1 MDEVK
6 RNGHHEGARS
16 RGSAVQI
23 VNVKTLPNATSRFI
37 LEKAPFRQIL
47 SEVGKRPIYLL
58 SIAGAS
64 RQGKSFLM
72 NVILHYLEE
81 LEKGAA
87 GGGVDAWDSIASLH
101 SLDGFHIENR
111 NVRDTIGF
119 WMWSKPFVFKQSNG
133 QEIAILLMDT
143 QGVFDKF
150 STKREWAMI
159 VGLSLLTSSC
169 LIYNLQNNL
178 LEDNLEIFTN
188 FAEFGMLSLQ
198 GNENA
203 TSVFQKLL
211 FLIRD
216 WGFPND
222 NPYGSVGGSTFIQE
236 QLKIVSEM
244 PEELQKVRKT
254 LRTVFEEIECF
265 LLPHPGNAA
274 KENNY
279 SGSLRPLEP
288 VFLKNLK
295 SFLENLIIIDEL
307 KPLHIGGNPV
317 AGVELMAYFSKYIE
331 LLNGQKIP
339 KAASLQDA
347 TVEANLDSIVE
358 DCISFVAKEIEKAM
372 TENDFFPLKELKVI
386 CERYFHEGIER
397 FKQKVVGQDSKQV
410 SKYSASLT
418 NDLKKLMNG
427 CARKNDEMKTA
438 FILKLLDNVEAA
450 YKKKIGDAVMNTT
463 HSEQDFEEILEK
475 CKEEVVDKVD
485 FGDRNEDF
493 FTEVMPQVRAVF
505 SKLDESYR
513 QTNSE
518 RLQTVESNYKKC
530 FDDLLR
536 DYDDR
541 METAVPDDE
550 LDSITPM
557 KLAKSHE
564 KCEEKI
570 VTLFLSGTKFD
581 NENIQ
586 KKAVAD
592 LKAQTAARLAKKS
605 KKVQQVAQSS
615 SSEALQIMEKAMK
628 RYHDG
633 MAALMRNGSPTDV
646 QIQEKHELQRMMAE
660 TEFSSVVYV
669 VKSREESSR
678 LKALL
683 ERKIQ
688 EELESIQSEVRK
700 QREQF
705 RSRWNGQVDD
715 AGKKYSE
722 QMKSMLDS
730 PKISSD
736 SELKAHHEKLIE
748 RIVHE
753 AAQDSWLPPESREQ
767 MQSEVRQRL
776 LDTSGNFFSQQK
788 SLLREAEESA
798 RNDICL
804 FTKSHENALKDR
816 INSGKDSMTE
826 EEFKR
831 IHEHLLGESKL
842 QFESKWSQRLPKNSV
857 VKLMDQFLNH
867 GEGIFSTN
875 MKTVQ
880 SLVRDKMKGIQDI
893 IKECSETYEM
903 ELDDKMDSANNSGD
917 LGVLEKYHKS
927 AKMKAEKEFKKAM
940 KEYASFPKAEE
951 MKSELEKEILKIFEK
966 KKESLENNLVKL
978 AQGMGDLGNSALEFY
993 HREMSNRKMDV
1004 SSEEALRAAHKEV
1017 LERAIKQFER
1027 NLAGTLGNLTVA
1039 KLQDEKNKLEEKL
1052 AEELPLQLE
1061 EWNKMD
1067 QAIDT
1072 ETRKVMHGVIK
1083 GYTEKME
1090 NKLQPY
1096 AYVSKQFL
1104 QLEHEPLL
1112 QEGLSR
1118 IKTAKKP
1125 KSKEANF
1132 YENQIQNELNQLFE
1146 GYARENDANQRRV
1159 EESIVRSSE
1168 ERKEAFFSSIKQI
1181 TNPSV
1186 VKKQREEFVRELKES
1201 CSRAHHVSEDRRVE
1215 YEEMCGRMITGAVE
1229 EVTQRLNQLE
1239 PPEAEVELAVR
1250 DMMKSYK
1257 KQMDA
1262 HVSDESPLLPA
1273 KSLHGLHNR
1282 AESRVMK
1289 ELGEISGMRLTLK
1302 VTERMRSALAV
1313 TFNSYKEMNDLKA
1326 AEGMES
1332 AIGIDLGTTYSC
1344 VGVYRKGKVEIIPE
1358 RNGHKKTIPSYVL
1371 FEPDTD
1377 NVVVG
1382 DSAKDQSQIHPHLAI
1397 FDSKRLIGR
1406 WFSDKDVR
1414 QDMKLWPFK
1423 VVKDDKTR
1431 SSDRPKIQVED
1442 KTYFPEEISAKILQT
1457 LKANA
1462 EAHLGHPVKK
1472 AVITVPAYFTDAQ
1485 KKGTRNA
1492 AELAG
1497 LEVLEL
1503 LSEPTSA
1510 AIAYNLKLN
1519 SEDDGDKAKNI
1530 FVYDLGGGTFD
1541 VSVLTSAKGK
1551 LEVKA
1556 VGGNNHLGGQDFD
1569 NLMVRFCIDE
1579 FERKHG
1585 VKVDGPGATG
1595 STLDKSVRLRRIRHK
1610 CEELKKNLSEVMG
1623 VRVILDRLHGDLD
1636 MDVEVTREQFN
1647 RMIESLLQETI
1658 ELARRAL
1665 VDAKITVNDIGEVI
1679 LGKGSVMN

>member
-1 MDEVK
+1 MDEVR
-6 RNGHHEGARS
+6 RNGHHEGATS

-23 VNVKTLPNATSRFI
+23 VNVKTLPNAPSRFI

-81 LEKGAA
+81 LEKGAG

-119 WMWSKPFVFKQSNG
+119 WTWSKPFIFKQSNG

-178 LEDNLEIFTN
+178 LEDNLDIFTN

-222 NPYGSVGGSTFIQE
+222 TPYGAVGGNAFIQE
-236 QLKIVSEM
+236 QLKVIPEI

-254 LRTVFEEIECF
+254 LRIVFEEIECF
-265 LLPHPGNAA
+265 LLPHPGAAA

-279 SGSLRPLEP
+279 RGSLLPLEP
-288 VFLKNLK
+288 VFRGHLK

-317 AGVELMAYFSKYIE
+317 TGVELMAYFSKYIE
-331 LLNGQKIP
+331 LLNGQNIP
-339 KAASLQDA
+339 NAASLQDA
-347 TVEANLDSIVE
+347 TVEANFDSIVE

-372 TENDFFPLKELKVI
+372 AENDFFSLKELKVI
-386 CERYFHEGIER
+386 CERYFHQGIGR
-397 FKQKVVGQDSKQV
+397 FKQKVVGQDTKQV
-410 SKYSASLT
+410 LKYSAKLT
-418 NDLKKLMNG
+418 NDLKELVHG
-427 CARKNDEMKTA
+427 CAKKNDEMKKV
-438 FILKLLDNVEAA
+438 FILKLLNIAEAA
-450 YKKKIGDAVMNTT
+450 YKKKVRNAVKNMT
-463 HSEQDFEEILEK
+463 HSEQDFEEILEE
-475 CKEEVVDKVD
+475 CKEEVVDEMD
-485 FGDRNEDF
+485 FGDRSEDF
-493 FTEVMPQVRAVF
+493 FSEVMPQVRAVF
-505 SKLDESYR
+505 NKLDESHR

-518 RLQTVESNYKKC
+518 RLRNVESDYKRC
-530 FDDLLR
+530 IGDLLR
-536 DYDDR
+536 DYDYW
-541 METAVPDDE
+541 MEMAVPDDE
-550 LDSITPM
+550 LDNITPM

-564 KCEEKI
+564 QCEERI
-570 VTLFLSGTKFD
+570 VAHFLSGTRFD

-592 LKAQTAARLAKKS
+592 LKAQTAARLANKS
-605 KKVQQVAQSS
+605 KKVQEMVQRS
-615 SSEALQIMEKAMK
+615 SSEALKILDKAMQ
-628 RYHDG
+628 RYHNG
-633 MAALMRNGSPTDV
+633 MAALLRNGSPTDTE
-646 QIQEKHELQRMMAE
+646 IQEKHELQRMMAE

-678 LKALL
+678 LKDLL
-683 ERKIQ
+683 EKKIQ
-688 EELESIQSEVRK
+688 EELENLQSQVRK
-700 QREQF
+700 QREHF
-705 RSRWNGQVDD
+705 RSQWNGQVDD

-722 QMKSMLDS
+722 RMKSMLDS
-730 PKISSD
+730 PKISSN

-748 RIVHE
+748 MIAREVS
-753 AAQDSWLPPESREQ
+753 QNSWLPSESREQ
-767 MQSEVRQRL
+767 MQSEVRQHL
-776 LDTSGNFFSQQK
+776 LEISWTFFSHQK
-788 SLLREAEESA
+788 DLLHEAEESA
-798 RNDICL
+798 KNDICL
-804 FTKSHENALKDR
+804 FTTSHEKALKHR
-816 INSGKDSMTE
+816 INSEKDSLTE

-831 IHEHLLGESKL
+831 MHEYLLGESQH
-842 QFESKWSQRLPKNSV
+842 QFESTWSNRLPKNSLV
-857 VKLMDQFLNH
+857 ELMGQFVNG
-867 GEGIFSTN
+867 GERVFSKHL
-875 MKTVQ
+875 KTVQ
-880 SLVRDKMKGIQDI
+880 SLVRDKIKGIREI
-893 IKECSETYEM
+893 IKDCCETYEL
-903 ELDDKMDSANNSGD
+903 ELDDKMDSANYSGD
-917 LGVLEKYHKS
+917 LGVLEKYHIL
-927 AKMKAEKEFKKAM
+927 AKLKAEREFKRAM
-940 KEYASFPKAEE
+940 REYATFPKAEE
-951 MKSELEKEILKIFEK
+951 MKFDFEKEIMSTFERK
-966 KKESLENNLVKL
+966 KVLLEGNLADL
-978 AQGMGDLGNSALEFY
+978 AQGMGDLGKFALEYY

-1004 SSEEALRAAHKEV
+1004 SSQEGLRAAHKEV
-1017 LERAIKQFER
+1017 AEGAIKYFER
-1027 NLAGTLGNLTVA
+1027 NVAWTLGNLTVA
-1039 KLQDEKNKLEEKL
+1039 KLQDETNKLEERL
-1052 AEELPLQLE
+1052 SEELPFQLE
-1061 EWNKMD
+1061 EWNKMN

-1072 ETRKVMHGVIK
+1072 ETRKVMSGVINE
-1083 GYTEKME
+1083 YTVEMAK
-1090 NKLQPY
+1090 KLQPY
-1096 AYVSKQFL
+1096 AYVSKRFL
-1104 QLEHEPLL
+1104 EFEHDALL
-1112 QEGLSR
+1112 QEGLKKIR
-1118 IKTAKKP
+1118 KANKP
-1125 KSKEANF
+1125 KSKDPKC
-1132 YENQIQNELNQLFE
+1132 YENQIQTELKQLFD
-1146 GYARENDANQRRV
+1146 GYVIENDANQRKV
-1159 EESIVRSSE
+1159 EESIVRSLE
-1168 ERKEAFFSSIKQI
+1168 ERKEQFFRSIKQI
-1181 TNPSV
+1181 MNPSV
-1186 VKKQREEFVRELKES
+1186 VEKKREKFVEELKEYYFQAYYVQQDS
-1201 CSRAHHVSEDRRVE
+1201 TVE
-1215 YEEMCGRMITGAVE
+1215 YEDMCRRIIMQAVE
-1229 EVTQRLNQLE
+1229 EVAARENQLE
-1239 PPEAEVELAVR
+1239 PTEAEVELAVR

-1262 HVSDESPLLPA
+1262 HVSDESPQM
-1273 KSLHGLHNR
+1273 KSLNGLHNQAKTR
-1282 AESRVMK
+1282 IMK
-1289 ELGEISGMRLTLK
+1289 ELGEIRGMRLTPK
-1302 VTERMRSALAV
+1302 VTERIRSALAV

-1371 FEPDTD
+1371 FEPLTG

-1406 WFSDKDVR
+1406 WFTDEEVR
-1414 QDMKLWPFK
+1414 QDMKLWPFA
-1423 VVKDDKTR
+1423 VVKDDKAGG
-1431 SSDRPKIQVED
+1431 SNRPKIQVEGE
-1442 KTYFPEEISAKILQT
+1442 TYFPEEISAKILET

-1485 KKGTRNA
+1485 KVGTRNA
-1492 AELAG
+1492 AKLAG

-1519 SEDDGDKAKNI
+1519 SEDDGDNAKNI

-1541 VSVLTSAKGK
+1541 VSVLRSARGK

-1595 STLDKSVRLRRIRHK
+1595 SSLDKSQRLRRIRHK
-1610 CEELKKNLSEVMG
+1610 CEERKKNLSEGSV
-1623 VRVILDRLHGDLD
+1623 VRVIVDRLHGDLD
-1636 MDVEVTREQFN
+1636 MDVEVKREQFN
-1647 RMIESLLQETI
+1647 RMIDSLLQETI
-1658 ELARRAL
+1658 ELARKAL
-1665 VDAKITVNDIGEVI
+1665 VDAKMTVNDIGEVI
-1679 LGKGSVMN
+1679 LGKDLVIN

>member
-1 MDEVK
+1 MEDFR
-6 RNGHHEGARS
+6 RNGHHEVATGPS

-23 VNVKTLPNATSRFI
+23 VNVKTLPNSPSRFF

-81 LEKGAA
+81 LEKG
-87 GGGVDAWDSIASLH
+87 GGGVDPWDRIASLY

-111 NVRDTIGF
+111 NVWDTIGI

-133 QEIAILLMDT
+133 EEIVILLMDT

-150 STKREWAMI
+150 STKREWAMV

-236 QLKIVSEM
+236 QLKVVPEM

-254 LRTVFEEIECF
+254 LTTVFEEIDCF
-265 LLPHPGNAA
+265 LMPHPGSAA

-279 SGSLRPLEP
+279 SGSLRPLNP
-288 VFLKNLK
+288 IFLKNLK

-307 KPLHIGGNPV
+307 KPLHTGGNPV
-317 AGVELMAYFSKYIE
+317 TGMELMAYFSKYIE
-331 LLNGQKIP
+331 LLNGQKIAKP
-339 KAASLQDA
+339 ASLHDA

-358 DCISFVAKEIEKAM
+358 DCVCFVKKAMDEAM
-372 TENDFFPLKELKVI
+372 TEYDFIPLAELKVI
-386 CERYFHEGIER
+386 CERYTHQGIDR
-397 FKQKVVGQDSKQV
+397 FKQKVVGQESRQV
-410 SKYSASLT
+410 SKYCGALT
-418 NDLKKLMNG
+418 DDLTVLMDGYAKRNQ
-427 CARKNDEMKTA
+427 EMKTA
-438 FILKLLDNVEAA
+438 NILKLLDIAEVA
-450 YKKKIGDAVMNTT
+450 YTKKVADAVKNMT
-463 HSEQDFEEILEK
+463 HSLEEFEDILEK
-475 CKEEVVDKVD
+475 CKEEVVEEMD
-485 FGDRNEDF
+485 FGDGNEDL

-505 SKLDESYR
+505 SKLDETYR

-518 RLQTVESNYKKC
+518 KLQTVESNYKKC
-530 FDDLLR
+530 FDDLLS

-550 LDSITPM
+550 LDSITSM
-557 KLAKSHE
+557 KLAKLHE
-564 KCEEKI
+564 RCEERV
-570 VTLFLSGTKFD
+570 VTQFLARMKFD
-581 NENIQ
+581 NGNLQ
-586 KKAVAD
+586 RKAVAD
-592 LKAQTAARLAKKS
+592 LKAQMASRLAKKS
-605 KKVQQVAQSS
+605 KKVEEIAQNSS
-615 SSEALQIMEKAMK
+615 NEALQILKKSMK

-633 MAALMRNGSPTDV
+633 MANLLINGSPTDA

-669 VKSREESSR
+669 VKSREEASR
-678 LKALL
+678 LKDLL
-683 ERKIQ
+683 EKKIQ
-688 EELESIQSEVRK
+688 EELESIKSQVRN

-705 RSRWNGQVDD
+705 RNRWNGHVDE
-715 AGKKYSE
+715 AGKKYFE
-722 QMKSMLDS
+722 QMKSLLDS
-730 PKISSD
+730 PKISNT
-736 SELKAHHEKLIE
+736 ELKAHHEKLIDT
-748 RIVHE
+748 IVRE
-753 AAQDSWLPPESREQ
+753 AAQDSWLPSESREQ

-776 LDTSGNFFSQQK
+776 LEISGTFFSHHK
-788 SLLREAEESA
+788 DLLHEAEESA

-804 FTKSHENALKDR
+804 FTKSHEKTLKNL
-816 INSGKDSMTE
+816 INFGKDSMTE
-826 EEFKR
+826 EEFKGL
-831 IHEHLLGESKL
+831 HERRLGESKL
-842 QFESKWSQRLPKNSV
+842 QFESKWSQRLPKNSL
-857 VKLMDQFLNH
+857 VKVIDEFVNG

-880 SLVRDKMKGIQDI
+880 SLVRDKIKGIREI
-893 IKECSETYEM
+893 IKYCCETYEL
-903 ELDDKMDSANNSGD
+903 EFDDKMDTADNSGD
-917 LGVLEKYHKS
+917 LVGLEKYHKS
-927 AKMKAEKEFKKAM
+927 SKMKAEKEFKKAM
-940 KEYASFPKAEE
+940 KEYAAFPKAEE
-951 MKSELEKEILKIFEK
+951 MKSEFENEILKIFEIK
-966 KKESLENNLVKL
+966 KGSLEKNRAKL
-978 AQGMGDLGNSALEFY
+978 AQGMDDLGNTALKFY
-993 HREMSNRKMDV
+993 RIEMSNRKMDV
-1004 SSEEALRAAHKEV
+1004 SSLEGLRAAHKEV
-1017 LERAIKQFER
+1017 LKGAIKQFER
-1027 NLAGTLGNLTVA
+1027 HVAGTLGNLTVA
-1039 KLQDEKNKLEEKL
+1039 KLQDEKNKLEQKL

-1083 GYTEKME
+1083 GYTEKMA

-1125 KSKEANF
+1125 KSKEPNF
-1132 YENQIQNELNQLFE
+1132 YENQIQNELKQLFE
-1146 GYARENDANQRRV
+1146 GYVRENDASQRRV
-1159 EESIVRSSE
+1159 EESIVWSLE
-1168 ERKEAFFSSIKQI
+1168 ERKEALFSSIKQI

-1186 VKKQREEFVRELKES
+1186 VKKKLEEFVRELKEN
-1201 CSRAHHVSEDRRVE
+1201 CSRAYHVSADRRVE
-1215 YEEMCGRMITGAVE
+1215 YEEMCTRLIMQAAE

-1239 PPEAEVELAVR
+1239 PPEAEVELAVK

-1262 HVSDESPLLPA
+1262 YVSDESPLLPT
-1273 KSLHGLHNR
+1273 KSLNGLHSL

-1289 ELGEISGMRLTLK
+1289 ELGEIRRMRLTPK
-1302 VTERMRSALAV
+1302 VTERMKSALALC
-1313 TFNSYKEMNDLKA
+1313 FMSYKEMNDLKA
-1326 AEGMES
+1326 AEGIDS

-1371 FEPDTD
+1371 FEPETG

-1382 DSAKDQSQIHPHLAI
+1382 DSAKDQSQIYPHLAI

-1406 WFSDKDVR
+1406 WFSDKEVT
-1414 QDMKLWPFK
+1414 QDRKLWPFE

-1431 SSDRPKIQVED
+1431 SSNRPKIRIED
-1442 KTYFPEEISAKILQT
+1442 KTYFPEEISAKILRT

-1462 EAHLGHPVKK
+1462 EAHLGYPVKK

-1556 VGGNNHLGGQDFD
+1556 VNGNNHLGGQDFD

-1585 VKVDGPGATG
+1585 VKVEGPGATG
-1595 STLDKSVRLRRIRHK
+1595 STLDKSLRLRRIRHK
-1610 CEELKKNLSEVMG
+1610 CEERKKNLSEGSV
-1623 VRVILDRLHGDLD
+1623 VRVIVDRLHVDLD
-1636 MDVEVTREQFN
+1636 MDVEITREQFN

-1658 ELARRAL
+1658 RLAKRAL
-1665 VDAKITVNDIGEVI
+1665 EVANMTVNDIGEVI
-1679 LGKGSVMN
+1679 LGKHSVIN